1 MQIEKYRKR
10 TENNVKEG
18 TLNSRLSALR
28 KFEDYLDGDEP
39 NPKDVEEWV
48 DYLIDQH
55 NAGEIKASTIR
66 QYFKSVRYYFETV
79 KGDYESLE
87 RIKRFL
93 PDNDVDNGDYLDVDE
108 WEYMRDNTYSFRDKL
123 IINLMYFYGRRPM
136 EVILLNCEDID
147 LQEETITFNIL
158 KKKDKQITDE
168 MVIKG
173 GSAYRVFRAKFELLP
188 EVKEAAEDWLPYK
201 HDKAEEIIY
210 KGEEKE
216 VKPLVTTQHGRIS
229 YSTVWKMVKNKSQE
243 AAPDKNITPKSFRHS
258 RATHLYW
265 DGNSPDEIASHQLV
279 HNPDSEVISSY
290 VHEREEEDTRE
301 VMRTDDES

>member
-1 MQIEKYRKR
+1 MQLEKYEKR
-10 TENNVKEG
+10 TRNNVKEE
-18 TLNSRLSALR
+18 TLNSRMSALR
-28 KFEDYLDGDEP
+28 KFNDFIGGEEP

-48 DYLIDQH
+48 DHLIDKH

-66 QYFKSVRYYFETV
+66 QYFKHVRYYFETV
-79 KGDYESLE
+79 QGEYESLE

-123 IINLMYFYGRRPM
+123 IINLMYYYGRRPM
-136 EVILLNCEDID
+136 EVILLNMEDID
-147 LQEETITFNIL
+147 LEEDTIMFNIL
-158 KKKDKQITDE
+158 KKKDKQKTE
-168 MVIKG
+168 ELVIKG
-173 GSAYRVFRAKFELLP
+173 RSSFRVFRATFELVP
-188 EVKEAAEDWLPYK
+188 EVKDSLQDWIPYK
-201 HDKAEEIIY
+201 HDKKEEIIFRD
-210 KGEEKE
+210 EEKE
-216 VKPLVTTQHGRIS
+216 VEPLITTSQGRIS

-265 DGNSPDEIASHQLV
+265 EGNSPDEIASHQLV

-290 VHEREEEDTRE
+290 VHEREEDDVRD
-301 VMRTDDES
+301 VMRTEDED